1 MSPILPMTMT
11 TSLQHSYKPPK
22 PIVFHEPLQM
32 LKQDT
37 FVKLQPVKSED
48 DE

>member
-1 MSPILPMTMT
+1 MSPILRVMT
-11 TSLQHSYKPPK
+11 TSPQHSYKQPK

-37 FVKLQPVKSED
+37 FVKLQAPVKSED
-48 DE
+48 EA

>member
-1 MSPILPMTMT
+1 MSPILRVTM
-11 TSLQHSYKPPK
+11 SPQHSYKPPK

-48 DE
+48 EA